1 MMSNSQKSL
10 KYRVERFIRL
20 NSQTREAT
28 LRSEQE
34 FLKLAGNI
42 SAAQLHI
49 ILSVGLIPEC
59 TMSQLAIK
67 LHFTQANITQMIN
80 RLIEKKFLK
89 RTQSKADKRVFYISL
104 LVKGKKIFDLHAE
117 HVERTAREWFSKMT
131 EEEQEGMLQLWEKTF
146 S

>member
-1 MMSNSQKSL
+1 M
-10 KYRVERFIRL
+10 
-20 NSQTREAT
+20 TD
-28 LRSEQE
+28 
-34 FLKLAGNI
+34 
-42 SAAQLHI
+42 
-49 ILSVGLIPEC
+49 LSVLPLLSTSLSILLMIL
-59 TMSQLAIK
+59 TSASVS
-67 LHFTQANITQMIN
+67 TNI
-80 RLIEKKFLK
+80 LIEKKFLK

>member
-1 MMSNSQKSL
+1 MSNENSL
-10 KYRVERFIRL
+10 KERVERFISINTR
-20 NSQTREAT
+20 TREAT
-28 LRSEQE
+28 LKSEQE
-34 FLKLAGNI
+34 FLRLAGNI

-49 ILSVGLIPEC
+49 ILSVGQLPDC

-67 LHFTQANITQMIN
+67 LHFTQANITQMVN

-89 RTQSKADKRVFYISL
+89 RTQSKTDKRVFYITL
-104 LVKGKKIFDLHAE
+104 LTKGKKVFDLHAE
-117 HVERTAREWFSKMT
+117 HVERTARKWFSKMT

>member
-1 MMSNSQKSL
+1 MMNNSQKSL
-10 KYRVERFIRL
+10 KHRVERFIRL